1 LGVGHGNG
9 AAVPAFDQRSADHFD
24 QNGISHAKRF
34 TG

>member
-1 LGVGHGNG
+1 
-9 AAVPAFDQRSADHFD
+9 VPAFDQRSADHFD